1 MRHWLVIIGRATL
14 ALLAFLGMSGIGAC
28 SQSEEERPS
37 TSSGCR
43 PLLDGRGFAGYL
55 LVEEEPA
62 AVGAAGFYC
71 VFVEQKYRTA
81 DAALQVPARRVL
93 YEPAT
98 DSFSEMATAVPA
110 TQDCH
115 DAPIGR

>member
-1 MRHWLVIIGRATL
+1 
-14 ALLAFLGMSGIGAC
+14 MSGVAAC
-28 SQSEEERPS
+28 SDPEGEPTS

-93 YEPAT
+93 YDPAT
-98 DSFSEMATAVPA
+98 DSFSELATAVPA
-110 TQDCH
+110 TQDFRS
-115 DAPIGR
+115 APVGK